1 MRLTVVMPGDERYT
15 ELVRRECASWVAPD
29 TELDVVATPG
39 VGDIASRH
47 GIALASPAILAEV
60 EKAAASGSDGV
71 FIACA
76 GDPAVHAA
84 REVAGV
90 PVVGGFQPALLTAL
104 SLGHQVGVVTVL
116 PSVVPIVRELIR
128 HEGLGERCRS
138 VRTVGTDELSVRD
151 RASLLDRLHE
161 QAAAAVAA
169 GEADVVVLGCTG
181 FVGVAAAL
189 QERLAAGGT
198 YVPVIDPTGAAL
210 LWLESA
216 VRLGVR
222 PSRTT
227 YAPPPVMR
235 WLP

>member
-1 MRLTVVMPGDERYT
+1 VRLTVVLPGGEEHV
-15 ELVRRECASWVAPD
+15 ELVREECAAWVAPG
-29 TELDVVATPG
+29 TELDVVAAPVPG
-39 VGDIASRH
+39 CVASRH
-47 GIALASPAILAEV
+47 QIALAAPALLDEV
-60 EKAAASGSDGV
+60 GKAAASGSDGV

-84 REVAGV
+84 REVADV

-104 SLGHQVGVVTVL
+104 SLGHRVGVISVL
-116 PSVVPIVRELIR
+116 PGVVPIVRELIR
-128 HEGLGERCRS
+128 HDGLGERCRS
-138 VRTVGTDELSVRD
+138 VRTIDVEELSVQD
-151 RASLLDRLHE
+151 RAGLLDRLHE
-161 QAAAAVAA
+161 QAAAAVAG

-189 QERLAAGGT
+189 QERLAAGGA

-210 LWLESA
+210 LWLESV